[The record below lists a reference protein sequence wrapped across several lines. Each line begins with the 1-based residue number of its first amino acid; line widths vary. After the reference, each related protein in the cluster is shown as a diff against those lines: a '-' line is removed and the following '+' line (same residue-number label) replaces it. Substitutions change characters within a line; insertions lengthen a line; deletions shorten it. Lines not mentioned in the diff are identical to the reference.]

1 MPKRPASKLFVHGL
15 FIALFTS
22 GILSSSPLHAESGRP
37 KSPDVEAIAPA
48 KPGATIPAT
57 VQWQRRVE
65 LSTPLTATVTDVLVE
80 PGDTIEPGEALL
92 RLDPR
97 ALQARARKAQ
107 AELTRLKTTR
117 DEADV
122 QLHRA
127 RALHRRQLVSD
138 HELQMMRIEA
148 ADADAEFSGALA
160 TNAQAQLDLEHAVL
174 RAPFHGVVVQR
185 LAEPGQTV
193 MPTVK
198 PVPLL
203 VVAET
208 GRMHARAEVQRD
220 ALAKIQ
226 RGQAIKVIVAGQ
238 TYPGTVKYVG
248 LEPLD
253 GLGGQ
258 FAQYELVVEFNPPAN
273 AGLYAGQPA
282 QLSVK

>member
-1 MPKRPASKLFVHGL
+1 MSKRLASKLFGHGL
-15 FIALFTS
+15 LTVLLGCAVTNSAL
-22 GILSSSPLHAESGRP
+22 LYAASSQG
-37 KSPDVEAIAPA
+37 KSPDIDAIAPA
-48 KPGATIPAT
+48 KPGGTIPAT

-80 PGDTIEPGEALL
+80 PGDTIEAGEVLL

-122 QLHRA
+122 QLRRA
-127 RALHRRQLVSD
+127 RELHRRQLVSD
-138 HELQMMRIEA
+138 HELQMMRIDA

-160 TNAQAQLDLEHAVL
+160 NSAQAQLDLERSVL

-193 MPTVK
+193 MPTAK

-238 TYPGTVKYVG
+238 TYPGTVKFVG

-273 AGLYAGQPA
+273 AALYAGQPA